1 MNRVRGR
8 VETLGQRRVFGTM
21 ATKKFG
27 DLFEYEYSYETAGF
41 RRFYNCVMLKDAYFK
56 TAGTHVT
63 EVYIEPPNH
72 IWFGTMERFIYVQ
85 PVFSLERIQSEVFK
99 LYIKDLTLTHFSITT
114 TIEDKY
120 GTHLPIRMCIFIEQY
135 MLALREDI
143 ERSVRVIKHHWKRVV
158 SNPSYLMCR
167 RRLVREFESL

>member
-1 MNRVRGR
+1 
-8 VETLGQRRVFGTM
+8 M

-27 DLFEYEYSYETAGF
+27 DLFSYEYSYETMGF

-56 TAGTHVT
+56 STGTQLT

-72 IWFGTMERFIYVQ
+72 IWFGAMERFIYVQ
-85 PVFSLERIQSEVFK
+85 PVLSLERIQYEVFNM
-99 LYIKDLTLTHFSITT
+99 YIKDLTLTHFDITRCL
-114 TIEDKY
+114 EDRY
-120 GTHLPIRMCIFIEQY
+120 GTHLNIRTCIFIEQY
-135 MLALREDI
+135 MVALREEF
-143 ERSVRVIKHHWKRVV
+143 ERSVRSIKHHWKRVI